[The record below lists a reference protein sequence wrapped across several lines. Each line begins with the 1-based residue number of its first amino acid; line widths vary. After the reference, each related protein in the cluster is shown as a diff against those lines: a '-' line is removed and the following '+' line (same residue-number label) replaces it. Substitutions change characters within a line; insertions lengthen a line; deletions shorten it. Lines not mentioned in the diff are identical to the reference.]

1 MTTVAVVGGGLSGVF
16 AARELLA
23 YPGHEVVL
31 IDPSA
36 RPGRGLAY
44 GTARPWHLLN
54 SPAAAMSADADRPDE
69 FVKWC
74 QARDP
79 QTRPT
84 DFVPRSWYGDYLTE
98 VLQETDR
105 TSEGRLTVYRGRVER
120 IFEGRTYA
128 LLLADGVVIPA
139 DQVVLAVGNAPK
151 PGGRGV
157 DPWQPG
163 VLENLPDGP
172 VVLWGTGLTAV
183 DVALTLARLGR
194 TEIVAVSRHGL
205 LPQRHRTPTP
215 LEKVELS
222 GSLSQMLRK
231 LRGADDWRAAFDA
244 LRPRWDELWQRLSS
258 AERERF
264 LRHLARYWEVHR
276 HRMAPAVADE
286 IDALLA
292 SGTLTVR
299 RVGVPVEG
307 VEIDCTGPG
316 RAADDPLVRTLIAEG
331 LARPG
336 PHGLGL
342 DVTAEGELIGRE
354 GRPNP
359 ALWTI
364 GPARRGVFWETT
376 AAPEIR
382 EQAKVLADRI
392 PGGSP
397 TAL

>member
-1 MTTVAVVGGGLSGVF
+1 MGIVAVVGGGLSGVL

-23 YPGHEVVL
+23 YPDHEVVL

-69 FVKWC
+69 FVDWC
-74 QARDP
+74 RGRDP
-79 QTRPT
+79 HVKPT

-98 VLQETDR
+98 VLKETDR
-105 TSEGRLTVYRGRVER
+105 SSEGRLTVHRGRVER
-120 IFEGRTYA
+120 IFAGGRYA
-128 LLLADGVVIPA
+128 VLLADAVVIPA
-139 DQVVLAVGNAPK
+139 DLVVLALGNVRK
-151 PGGRGV
+151 RSGI

-163 VLENLPDGP
+163 ALEDLPDGP
-172 VVLWGTGLTAV
+172 VVLKGTGLTAV
-183 DVALTLARLGR
+183 DVVLTLARLGR
-194 TEIVAVSRHGL
+194 TQIVAVSRHGL
-205 LPQRHRTPTP
+205 LPQRHRPTNQQP
-215 LEKVELS
+215 IELS
-222 GSLSQMLRK
+222 GSLSQMMRTLRK
-231 LRGADDWRAAFDA
+231 STDWRAAFDA
-244 LRPRWDELWQRLSS
+244 MRPRWDELWQSRS
-258 AERERF
+258 AEEQERF

-286 IDALLA
+286 IDALIA

-299 RVGVPVEG
+299 KVGVPVEG

-316 RAADDPLVRTLIAEG
+316 QATDDPLVRTLAAEG
-331 LARPG
+331 LVRPG

-342 DVTAEGELIGRE
+342 DVTAQGAVIGRD

-364 GPARRGVFWETT
+364 GPARRGVLWETT

-382 EQAKVLADRI
+382 AQARVLARAA
-392 PGGSP
+392 SQRL
-397 TAL
+397 ARAVR